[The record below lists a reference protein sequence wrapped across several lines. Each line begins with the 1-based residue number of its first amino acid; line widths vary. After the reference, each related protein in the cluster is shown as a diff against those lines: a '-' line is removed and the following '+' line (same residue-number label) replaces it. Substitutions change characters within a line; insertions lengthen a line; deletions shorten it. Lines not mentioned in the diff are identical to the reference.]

1 MVVAAAEVMSWKKM
15 SDLKTIQTCLDWRMG
30 HSEATQSMRIGLVEE
45 VEEGGKTVGMVVVVE
60 WC

>member
-1 MVVAAAEVMSWKKM
+1 MSWKKM